1 MKHKKPDSAPVH
13 ISIVLDR
20 SGSMASI
27 ADDIVGGFNEFL
39 REQRKRD
46 GEARVTLVQFDG
58 QDPFEILV
66 DGRDLRDVQD
76 LTRDRYQPRG
86 MTPLLDATGRMILRI
101 DNDVAARAR
110 KGEPEEDQIV
120 VVVTDGLE
128 NASTEHTRKG
138 VFELI
143 EQRRAQG
150 WAFVFLG
157 ADQDAY
163 AEGTRMGVA
172 GHNAA
177 AWSKDKPGIDKM
189 WREVEHSATLHRAK
203 PRMSRRMDA
212 DVFYQREEEETAK

>member
-1 MKHKKPDSAPVH
+1 MKHKKTDSAPVH

-101 DNDVAARAR
+101 D
-110 KGEPEEDQIV
+110 
-120 VVVTDGLE
+120 
-128 NASTEHTRKG
+128 S
-138 VFELI
+138 
-143 EQRRAQG
+143 QRR
-150 WAFVFLG
+150 
-157 ADQDAY
+157 
-163 AEGTRMGVA
+163 
-172 GHNAA
+172 
-177 AWSKDKPGIDKM
+177 
-189 WREVEHSATLHRAK
+189 SARSTTSSS
-203 PRMSRRMDA
+203 PSRYPQSSRIA
-212 DVFYQREEEETAK
+212 RSS